1 MTPYKVI
8 TIITLSISRFWNW
21 LQPSFSCCGVSS
33 PESYSVW
40 AGVAGLANN
49 WKVPDVCCDQETQE
63 KGEHSQVNCQ
73 RNVSI
78 SDCMYEPN
86 HSNTFSEGC
95 ADKILLYAQI
105 LFYGIP
111 SIMLIRSV

>member
-1 MTPYKVI
+1 MMTL
-8 TIITLSISRFWNW
+8 T
-21 LQPSFSCCGVSS
+21 
-33 PESYSVW
+33 
-40 AGVAGLANN
+40 
-49 WKVPDVCCDQETQE
+49 
-63 KGEHSQVNCQ
+63 
-73 RNVSI
+73 

-111 SIMLIRSV
+111 SVMFVRSDHC